1 MKRDKFAALLVTTA
15 LALGAVAGAYASD
28 SANPQPGHIV
38 DRASFEHYLELFNQ
52 KDPAAFEQYYAANV
66 RMSNGGLVFNGIPEV
81 EAHYRN
87 IWGAME
93 EQVIVEDF
101 LFDGKTLAV
110 QLHTIFLVPR
120 DAAQTPFGPI
130 RQGER
135 FDYHGPV
142 FYKLNEAGQFT
153 EINVGYYR
161 FTRTTDGVTR
171 SMGMPH

>member
-101 LFDGKTLAV
+101 LFDGKTL
-110 QLHTIFLVPR
+110 R
-120 DAAQTPFGPI
+120 C
-130 RQGER
+130 
-135 FDYHGPV
+135 
-142 FYKLNEAGQFT
+142 NC
-153 EINVGYYR
+153 
-161 FTRTTDGVTR
+161 TR
-171 SMGMPH
+171 SSWCPAMRPRPLSGRFARGSGSTTTGPSSTNSTKLGNSPKSMSVTTASLAPLTA